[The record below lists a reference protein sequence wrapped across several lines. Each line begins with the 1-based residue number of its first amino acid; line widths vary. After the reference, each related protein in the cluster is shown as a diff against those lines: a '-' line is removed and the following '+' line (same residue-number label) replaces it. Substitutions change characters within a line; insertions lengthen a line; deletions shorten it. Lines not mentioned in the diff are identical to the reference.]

1 MSILQTPYQDFNHFL
16 LIFIRV
22 GVILFLLPF
31 FNSRK
36 IQVMSKVGMS
46 FGITILL
53 YPVIDVLGT
62 TAMPATTLGISRLIA
77 GELIIGMI
85 LGLMVQV
92 FFEGVKI
99 MGEMVGFQ
107 TGLSIANIIDPQS
120 GTQVP
125 IFSNMAYLLAM
136 ILFLLLNGH
145 HILLNA
151 LRGSFE
157 IIQVGSLSLN
167 PLLMQKMI
175 SHVGQMFVIGI
186 KIGAPAIAALLFTKI
201 VFGLITK
208 FIPQMNIMIVAF
220 PAQIAIGLLFFGIS
234 LRLVLVFI
242 EEYVDHLETIM
253 ITTMKWI

>member
-1 MSILQTPYQDFNHFL
+1 MSIFETPYQDFNHFL

-36 IQVMSKVGMS
+36 IQVMSKVGLTLI
-46 FGITILL
+46 ITILL
-53 YPVIDVLGT
+53 YPVIKVSTATVPESILGL
-62 TAMPATTLGISRLIA
+62 AQLIA
-77 GELIIGMI
+77 GELILGMI

-107 TGLSIANIIDPQS
+107 TGLSVANIIDPQS
-120 GTQVP
+120 GTQMS

-145 HILLNA
+145 HILLSA
-151 LRGSFE
+151 LRGSFD
-157 IIQVGSLSLN
+157 IIQVGTLSLN

-234 LRLVLVFI
+234 LRLLLVFI
-242 EEYVDHLETIM
+242 EKYVDQLAPIM
-253 ITTMKWI
+253 ISTMRWV

>member
-1 MSILQTPYQDFNHFL
+1 MNIADTPFQDFNHFL

-22 GVILFLLPF
+22 GIILFLLPF
-31 FNSRK
+31 FNSRR
-36 IQVMSKVGMS
+36 IQVMSKVGMT
-46 FGITILL
+46 FIIAILL
-53 YPVIDVLGT
+53 FPVIDVRPSS
-62 TAMPATTLGISRLIA
+62 MPAGTMGIAQLIA

-99 MGEMVGFQ
+99 MGELVGFQ

-120 GTQVP
+120 GMQLS

-145 HILLNA
+145 HVLLNA
-151 LRGSFE
+151 LKGSFD
-157 IIQVGSLSLN
+157 IIHVGSLSLN
-167 PLLMQKMI
+167 PLFMQKMI

-234 LRLVLVFI
+234 LRLLLVFV
-242 EEYVDHLETIM
+242 EKHVDGLEAVM
-253 ITTMKWI
+253 LTTMGWM

>member
-1 MSILQTPYQDFNHFL
+1 MIITDTPFQDFNHFL

-31 FNSRK
+31 FNSRR
-36 IQVMSKVGMS
+36 IQVMSKVGMT
-46 FGITILL
+46 FMIAILL
-53 YPVIDVLGT
+53 YPVIDVRSST
-62 TAMPATTLGISRLIA
+62 MPAGTIGIAQLIG
-77 GELIIGMI
+77 GELVIGMI
-85 LGLMVQV
+85 LGLIVQV

-120 GTQVP
+120 GMQLS

-145 HILLNA
+145 HVLLNA
-151 LRGSFE
+151 LKGSFE
-157 IIQVGSLSLN
+157 VIQVGTLSLN
-167 PLLMQKMI
+167 PLFMQKMI

-242 EEYVDHLETIM
+242 EKHVDGLETIM
-253 ITTMKWI
+253 MSTMKWL

>member
-1 MSILQTPYQDFNHFL
+1 VSILQTPYQDFNHFL

-46 FGITILL
+46 FIITILL
-53 YPVIDVLGT
+53 YPVINVRT
-62 TAMPATTLGISRLIA
+62 TVMPATTLGIAQLIA
-77 GELIIGMI
+77 GELIIGML

-107 TGLSIANIIDPQS
+107 TGLSVANIIDPQS
-120 GTQVP
+120 GTQIPV
-125 IFSNMAYLLAM
+125 FSNMAYLLAM

-167 PLLMQKMI
+167 PLFMPKLI
-175 SHVGQMFVIGI
+175 SHVGQMFIIGI

-220 PAQIAIGLLFFGIS
+220 PAQIAIGLLFFGLS
-234 LRLVLVFI
+234 LRLLLMFI
-242 EEYVDHLETIM
+242 EKYVEHLETIM
-253 ITTMKWI
+253 ITTLKWI

>member
-1 MSILQTPYQDFNHFL
+1 MNIADTPFQDFNHFL

-22 GVILFLLPF
+22 GIILFLLPF
-31 FNSRK
+31 FNSRR
-36 IQVMSKVGMS
+36 IQVMSKVGLT
-46 FGITILL
+46 FIIAILL
-53 YPVIDVLGT
+53 YPVIDLQPS
-62 TAMPATTLGISRLIA
+62 AMPASTIGIVQLIG
-77 GELIIGMI
+77 GELVIGMI

-92 FFEGVKI
+92 FFEGVKV

-120 GTQVP
+120 GMQLS

-136 ILFLLLNGH
+136 ILFLLFNGH
-145 HILLNA
+145 HVLLNA
-151 LRGSFE
+151 LKSSFE
-157 IIQVGSLSLN
+157 IIQVGTLSLN
-167 PLLMQKMI
+167 PLFMQKMI

-234 LRLVLVFI
+234 LRLLLVFV
-242 EEYVDHLETIM
+242 ENHVDGLEAMMMTGM
-253 ITTMKWI
+253 RGM

>member
-1 MSILQTPYQDFNHFL
+1 MNIADTPFQDFNHFL

-22 GVILFLLPF
+22 GIILFLLPF
-31 FNSRK
+31 FNSRR
-36 IQVMSKVGMS
+36 IQVMSKVGMT
-46 FGITILL
+46 FIIAILL
-53 YPVIDVLGT
+53 YPVIDVRPS
-62 TAMPATTLGISRLIA
+62 AMPANTMGIVQLIG
-77 GELIIGMI
+77 GELVIGMI

-92 FFEGVKI
+92 FFEGVKV

-120 GTQVP
+120 GMQLS

-145 HILLNA
+145 HVLLNA
-151 LRGSFE
+151 IKGSFE
-157 IIQVGSLSLN
+157 IIQVGTLSLN
-167 PLLMQKMI
+167 PQFMQKMI

-220 PAQIAIGLLFFGIS
+220 PAQIAVGLLFFGIS
-234 LRLVLVFI
+234 LRLVLLFV
-242 EEYVDHLETIM
+242 EKHVDSLEALMMTGM
-253 ITTMKWI
+253 RGM

>member
-1 MSILQTPYQDFNHFL
+1 VSILQTPYQDFNHLL

-46 FGITILL
+46 LIITILL
-53 YPVIDVLGT
+53 YPVIDVRT
-62 TAMPATTLGISRLIA
+62 TAMPATTLGIAQLIA

-107 TGLSIANIIDPQS
+107 TGLSVANIIDPQS
-120 GTQVP
+120 GTQIPV
-125 IFSNMAYLLAM
+125 FSNMAYLLAT

-167 PLLMQKMI
+167 PLFMPKMI
-175 SHVGQMFVIGI
+175 SHVGQMFIIGI

-220 PAQIAIGLLFFGIS
+220 PAQIAIGLLFFGLS
-234 LRLVLVFI
+234 LRLLLMFI
-242 EEYVDHLETIM
+242 EKYVEHLETIM
-253 ITTMKWI
+253 ITTLKWI

>member
-1 MSILQTPYQDFNHFL
+1 VNIADTPFQDFNHFL

-31 FNSRK
+31 FNSRR
-36 IQVMSKVGMS
+36 IQVMSKVGMT
-46 FGITILL
+46 FMIAILL
-53 YPVIDVLGT
+53 YPVVDVRT
-62 TAMPATTLGISRLIA
+62 SVMPAGTIGIAQLIG
-77 GELIIGMI
+77 GELVIGII
-85 LGLMVQV
+85 LGLIVQV

-107 TGLSIANIIDPQS
+107 TGLSIANVIDPQS
-120 GTQVP
+120 GMQLS

-145 HILLNA
+145 HVLLNA
-151 LRGSFE
+151 LKGSFE
-157 IIQVGSLSLN
+157 ILQVGTLSLN

-175 SHVGQMFVIGI
+175 THVGQMFVIGI

-234 LRLVLVFI
+234 LRLVLVFV
-242 EEYVDHLETIM
+242 EKHVDGLEAIM
-253 ITTMKWI
+253 MTTMKWM